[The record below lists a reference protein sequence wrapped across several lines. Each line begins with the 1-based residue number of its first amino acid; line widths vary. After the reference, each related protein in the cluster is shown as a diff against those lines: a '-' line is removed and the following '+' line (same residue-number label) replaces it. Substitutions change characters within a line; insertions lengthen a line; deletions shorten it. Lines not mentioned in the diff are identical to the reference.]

1 MSDYPVSIGL
11 LIGGMIQSRM
21 NIGETRMARRKL
33 SIITLLVLFLSLAC
47 RVLDP
52 ADPPALPLGETLV
65 LTPPLGLPA
74 FTPPASSRI
83 TADAVELGRRLF
95 FDRNLSSDR
104 TVSCATC
111 HQPDRWFTDGLP
123 TARGVGGQIGKR
135 NTPAILNA
143 AYWTHQFWD
152 GRAADL
158 EEQAGGPIANPL
170 EMNLPHDICT
180 ERLNSDESYRAQFA
194 RVFGP
199 GAITM
204 PRVVRAIAAYERTL
218 LSGNSPFD
226 RYYYGGEK
234 GAMSAAAVR
243 GLTVFQDPQ
252 RGNCAACHIIGE
264 KNALFTDGLFHNL
277 GTSLDANGELVDL
290 GRYEQ
295 TKVDTDRGAFRT
307 PGLRNVAMT
316 APYMHNGRLKNL
328 REVIDFYI
336 GGGSSNPQL
345 DPLIKPLN
353 LTPQERMDLES
364 FLESLT
370 GELPGE
376 VK

>member
-1 MSDYPVSIGL
+1 MMG
-11 LIGGMIQSRM
+11 RK
-21 NIGETRMARRKL
+21 KL
-33 SIITLLVLFLSLAC
+33 SIILLLVLLLSLAC
-47 RVLDP
+47 RAVGP
-52 ADPPALPLGETLV
+52 EATTVVTLGEPV
-65 LTPPLGLPA
+65 LNPIPLGLSE
-74 FTPPASSRI
+74 FPPSARHQI
-83 TADAVELGRRLF
+83 TAEAVELGRRLF
-95 FDRNLSSDR
+95 SDPNLSSDR
-104 TVSCATC
+104 TVSCASC
-111 HQPDRWFTDGLP
+111 HQPKRWFADGLP
-123 TARGVGGQIGKR
+123 TAQGVGGQTGKR
-135 NTPAILNA
+135 NTPSILNA
-143 AYWTHQFWD
+143 AFWTRQFWD

-158 EEQAGGPIANPL
+158 EEQAGGPIANPI
-170 EMNLPHDICT
+170 EMNLPHDLCT
-180 ERLNSDESYRAQFA
+180 ARLTADSSYREEFA
-194 RVFGP
+194 KVFGP
-199 GAITM
+199 GPITM
-204 PRVVRAIAAYERTL
+204 ARVVRAIADYERTL

-295 TKVDTDRGAFRT
+295 TKIDTDRGAFRT

-353 LTPQERMDLES
+353 LTPRERSDLES

-370 GELPGE
+370 GEHPGE